1 MKGVILPE
9 REEDFSADPV
19 ELFFDLAYVFAFSQL
34 VRLLVHDPSL
44 AGVGKAALLFFMMW
58 LVWSQFTWSANAVSG
73 NARPVRVLFV
83 IATAVTVP
91 MAASVTSAYGA
102 GGWVFAGGVVLIF
115 FAGVATMALGASG
128 DADLRGM
135 LVRWVLPTSIAMIL
149 FLVGPAFDGR
159 ARIVVWSIGSLIFLS
174 GMVLAGSN
182 DWAIRTGHFAER
194 HALIIIVALG
204 EVIVAVGS
212 PVVLAIERDGSPAA
226 IIVSLGASAVFVSLL
241 WWSYFDRPSPAM
253 EYRAAQ
259 LTEPGE
265 VGRFVRDTYSLGHA
279 FITAGVIGA
288 AAGLEE
294 MVLHPSEVVELSYR
308 MLFVGGLSFTLLG
321 VAYGIWRSFKV
332 IPPERIIMMLLIGG
346 ILFFGS
352 DVSGTGLIIAVD
364 VVFFVTL
371 ILEERRVKA
380 LRKSES
386 FPVKT

>member
-1 MKGVILPE
+1 
-9 REEDFSADPV
+9 
-19 ELFFDLAYVFAFSQL
+19 
-34 VRLLVHDPSL
+34 
-44 AGVGKAALLFFMMW
+44 
-58 LVWSQFTWSANAVSG
+58 VWSQFTWSANAVSG
-73 NARPVRVLFV
+73 NGRPVRVLFV

-102 GGWVFAGGVVLIF
+102 GGWVFAGGIVLIF
-115 FAGVATMALGASG
+115 FAGVGTMAMGAGG
-128 DADLRGM
+128 DTALKTLM
-135 LVRWVLPTSIAMIL
+135 VRWVVPTTVAMMM
-149 FLVGPAFDGR
+149 FLIGPAFDGR
-159 ARIVVWSIGSLIFLS
+159 ARIVVWSIGSVIFL
-174 GMVLAGSN
+174 GSMIVTGES
-182 DWAIRTGHFAER
+182 DWVIRTGHFAER

-253 EYRAAQ
+253 EYRAEQ
-259 LTEPGE
+259 LSDPGE
-265 VGRFVRDTYSLGHA
+265 VSTFVRDTYTLGHA

-308 MLFVGGLSFTLLG
+308 MLFVGGLSLTLLG

-332 IPPERIIMMLLIGG
+332 IPPERIIMMLIMGA
-346 ILFFGS
+346 ILYFGS
-352 DVSGTGLIIAVD
+352 DVSGTGLIIAID

-371 ILEERRVKA
+371 MFEERRVKA
-380 LRKSES
+380 LRQSES